1 MYNANEKRYD
11 NMKYSYCGKS
21 GLALPKISVGLW
33 QNFGVNDDYDTMKDI
48 ILTAFDNGVTH
59 FDLANNYG
67 PEPGRAEINFGKIFK
82 ENLKPYR
89 DELIISTKAGYEM
102 WAGPYGGK
110 GGSRK
115 YLMASLD
122 QSLSRMGLDYVDIF
136 YHHCMTPETPLKE
149 TAICLADTVR
159 QGKALYVG
167 ISNYDGSQMHKMHH
181 KLDDRDVPFIINQ
194 NRYSIFDRT
203 IEKNKLIKNA
213 VNKGKGIIAFSPL
226 AQGQLSDKYENGIP
240 EASRL
245 YNNEKLQEKVGY
257 NDARQSQITQ
267 LCQMAH
273 KRGQSL
279 SQMAI
284 QWLAQKDEITSVLI
298 GVHSKEQLLENLKA
312 LEFDPLT
319 KNELTQING
328 ITNNL

>member
-1 MYNANEKRYD
+1 MHKANENRYD
-11 NMKYSYCGKS
+11 KMTYSYCGES

-33 QNFGVNDDYDTMKDI
+33 QNFGNNDDYDTMKDI
-48 ILTAFDNGVTH
+48 ILTAFDHGITH

-67 PEPGRAEINFGKIFK
+67 PEPGRAEINFGRIFK

-102 WAGPYGGK
+102 WQGPYGGR

-122 QSLSRMGLDYVDIF
+122 QSLQRMGIDYVDIF

-149 TAICLADTVR
+149 TALCLSDIAR
-159 QGKALYVG
+159 QGKALYAG
-167 ISNYDGSQMHKMHH
+167 ISNYDGKTMHKMHH
-181 KLDDRDVPFIINQ
+181 KCEDYNVPFIINQ

-203 IEKNKLIKNA
+203 IEHNDLIKESYD
-213 VNKGKGIIAFSPL
+213 KHKGIIAFSPL
-226 AQGQLSDKYENGIP
+226 AQGQLSDKFENGIP
-240 EASRL
+240 ENSRL
-245 YNNEKLQEKVGY
+245 YGNEKLQAHVGY
-257 NDARQSQITQ
+257 DSRRPYQIQ
-267 LCQMAH
+267 ELCNMAH

-284 QWLAQKDEITSVLI
+284 QWLAQNKNITSVLV

-312 LEFDPLT
+312 LDFPKLT
-319 KNELTQING
+319 EGELIQING
-328 ITNNL
+328 IAG